1 MGDVGPAG
9 TRREGGRAS
18 ARDERLRDIIDLLK
32 TTSRYSDDPQE
43 SVLAYA
49 QRVRKISEADRVVSI
64 SRRGLESPF
73 YRVTRS
79 STWPIALDPWKER
92 ERLPLFEGGL
102 LSELI
107 YAGEPRLI
115 DDVRVTA
122 LDPAAE
128 YLEGMSSLVALPTW
142 DDGEALNMVV
152 QMSARPYAF
161 DPSRLPE
168 MLWISNL
175 FGRVTKNLV
184 LSREVKEA
192 YAALDREFRVVGEIQ
207 MALLP
212 QETPA
217 MRTLDLATHYQTSTQ
232 AGGDY
237 FDFFPLREGRW
248 AMLVAD
254 VSGHGTPAAVLMAI
268 LHAIA
273 HMMPRDAGNGG
284 LEPHRAMEFI
294 NTAITTRYTSR
305 LGSFVTVVYAVYDDR
320 SRMLTLCNAGHP
332 RPLLRRR
339 DGRVEEIDGNEVGL
353 PIGITSDASY
363 ASRSIRLEPGESLVV
378 YSDGITEAFND
389 RREMYGVERLERVIR
404 ESGGE
409 IGNASALL
417 SAVIEDLGAFAGLSN
432 RSDDRTIVVASARE

>member
-1 MGDVGPAG
+1 MSERDPGEIARG
-9 TRREGGRAS
+9 EGVRAS
-18 ARDERLRDIIDLLK
+18 LRDERLRDIVDLLK

-49 QRVRKISEADRVVSI
+49 QRVRAITKSDRVISI

-73 YRVTRS
+73 FRVTRS
-79 STWPIALDPWKER
+79 STWPIAIDPWKER

-115 DDVRVTA
+115 DDVRVTS
-122 LDPAAE
+122 LDPAAA

-217 MRTLDLATHYQTSTQ
+217 LRTLDLATHYQTSTQ

-237 FDFFPLREGRW
+237 FDFFPLGEGRW
-248 AMLVAD
+248 AVLVAD

-273 HMMPRDAGNGG
+273 HMMPRDAGGG

-294 NTAITTRYTSR
+294 NRALTTRYTSR

-320 SRMLTLCNAGHP
+320 SRTLTLCNAGHP

-339 DGRVEEIDGNEVGL
+339 DGRVEEIDGSEVGL
-353 PIGITSDASY
+353 PIGITSDAGY
-363 ASRSIRLEPGESLVV
+363 ASRSIRLDPGESLVV

-389 RREMYGVERLERVIR
+389 RREMYGSERLERVIR

-409 IGNASALL
+409 IGNASSLL
-417 SAVIEDLGAFAGLSN
+417 SAIIEDLGTFAGLSS